1 MLIVAHYSYSI
12 EKKNYVSN
20 QGQKK
25 KERNKQILAKFFS
38 IRFKIF

>member
-25 KERNKQILAKFFS
+25 KRKKQTNFS
-38 IRFKIF
+38 QIHFHTI

>member
-25 KERNKQILAKFFS
+25 KKETNKF
-38 IRFKIF
+38 